1 MYSKDR
7 IVSTEIVMIYE
18 NIFDSL
24 ETGLP
29 LTRKAKKTEQINIRF
44 TEKAVQDLDRIA
56 AAESRD
62 RSELARFFV
71 EWASAQYDS
80 VGSLRT
86 LLRSPALPRNGPRLS
101 RDAGTAFHR
110 PPHHLGTCSF
120 CRHRGCDPQNFPLCR
135 RIRRKVNLPP
145 PSLGYPPLN

>member
-1 MYSKDR
+1 
-7 IVSTEIVMIYE
+7 MIYE

-86 LLRSPALPRNGPRLS
+86 LLRSPALPRTGRVSPETQEQLFTALRIILEHAPSAVIEDVTRKIS
-101 RDAGTAFHR
+101 RYAAEYGE
-110 PPHHLGTCSF
+110 
-120 CRHRGCDPQNFPLCR
+120 
-135 RIRRKVNLPP
+135 K
-145 PSLGYPPLN
+145 